1 MSIFDLFR
9 KKQSAETFDIAD
21 VVQQMF
27 DNAGI
32 KPHRQNNMF
41 ITEIDG
47 VHCTF
52 KTVLSC
58 NKNELTIYA
67 PFDIPVPKHVAA
79 AVNLEVNRL
88 NSESQTAKLFL
99 NEDKDGYKIAA
110 ITNMKFDTA
119 PNPSE
124 VQRLMI
130 HNIDLMDNEKFG
142 SLASAIMG
150 YTSYNDIKRLILKNK
165 IASKNNGNTISMS
178 LSDGYA
184 AILEQCADL
193 NYSQASGRLIMLSQM
208 ILNSK
213 SPDKADDRYHFSFKE
228 LIQHAYAIADDEER
242 DIMRKLAYLITT
254 KDSSTFDEDQ
264 QRLGMIDAAH
274 MYEHYALSFLINGYR
289 LRKKE
294 SPKPSEQKTIKRIDN
309 WDTLS
314 REEKIKRFF
323 ENPEEIRDEIAKE
336 LWGPEAKYGGRC
348 NMTFSVGTS
357 WYEIAEVIK
366 KTGSSQWVCINLTE
380 EYFQPLSSDTA
391 DKTQRPPVI
400 PLDKELDPDAYAF
413 QNWKRKLLSAGK
425 PVRLSFRIF
434 DDTRLYCNECIKDGG
449 RGDSEGFGVED
460 SLWAGMLINLNG
472 TIEVPFRIGE
482 IWPKNRY

>member
-21 VVQQMF
+21 VVQKMF

-41 ITEIDG
+41 MTEIDG

-79 AVNLEVNRL
+79 AVNLEVDRL

-99 NEDKDGYKIAA
+99 SEDKDGYKIAA
-110 ITNMKFDTA
+110 ITDIKFDTV
-119 PNPSE
+119 PEPSE

-142 SLASAIMG
+142 SLASTIFG
-150 YTSYNDIKRLILKNK
+150 YASYNEVESLMLKNMTTAK
-165 IASKNNGNTISMS
+165 GAEDTVSMS
-178 LSDGYA
+178 LSDGYTS
-184 AILEQCADL
+184 ILEQCADL

-208 ILNSK
+208 IIRSK
-213 SPDKADDRYHFSFKE
+213 SPDKADDINLLSFKD
-228 LIQHAYAIADDEER
+228 LLQCAYSAADDIER

-254 KDSSTFDEDQ
+254 KDSSTFNEAEQ
-264 QRLGMIDAAH
+264 MSGMIDASD
-274 MYEHYALSFLINGYR
+274 MYEHYNKYFLINIHR
-289 LRKKE
+289 KRKKE
-294 SPKPSEQKTIKRIDN
+294 TPQPVKSEPAKRIDN

-323 ENPEEIRDEIAKE
+323 ENPEEIRDELAKE
-336 LWGPEAKYGGRC
+336 LWGPEAEYRSEH
-348 NMTFSVGTS
+348 NIFFPVGTS

-366 KTGSSQWVCINLTE
+366 KTHSSQWVYVTLTK
-380 EYFQPLSSDTA
+380 EYFQPLPTDRELYPDDYAYWNWRNKVLTA
-391 DKTQRPPVI
+391 
-400 PLDKELDPDAYAF
+400 E
-413 QNWKRKLLSAGK
+413 K
-425 PVRLSFRIF
+425 PVMLSFKMF
-434 DDTRLYCNECIKDGG
+434 DDTRLICNVCTKDGG
-449 RGDSEGFGVED
+449 RGDSDGFGVED
-460 SLWAGMLINLNG
+460 SSWACMAINING
-472 TIEVPFRIGE
+472 TIEVPFRAGE
-482 IWPKNRY
+482 LWPRQGY